1 MNFSATLPSF
11 WRSYGKPAMLKAFGE
26 KGRVTLPPMQRLT
39 LIAFLAAS
47 LFVFEVFCSHLLAAA
62 PLTSTHAE
70 QTQVSLTIYNSNLGL
85 VKDVRE
91 IELAEGVTRLH
102 FMDVAARIMPTTVLI
117 RSQTN
122 SETFQVLEQ
131 NYEYDLLSPETLLE
145 KYVGKEVRLLDKNYF
160 TGKDEL
166 VTATL
171 LATNDSPIYRV
182 GDEISIGLPGRV
194 ILPQLPANLIAQPTL
209 VWLLQAQ
216 AASTH
221 TIEASYL
228 TNDMTW
234 QADYVVALNSDDSL
248 ADLSGWVSIENQSG
262 TTYRN
267 ATLKLVAGDVNRV
280 EPEVL
285 RERLMAATAMAHASS
300 EPQFQEESFFEYH
313 LYTLDRP
320 TTVQNNQT
328 KQMTLLSAADIP
340 ITKRLVLRGQPH
352 YVRATFDT
360 PPPQQKVSVYLEL
373 ENAEKN
379 RLGIPL
385 PKGTIRVYKA
395 DSQGSL
401 QFVGED
407 SIDHTPKDET
417 VSIKTGEAFDV
428 VGERRQTSFTR
439 LSRRSSEVSWQIV
452 VRNHKDEDVRV
463 RVEEPMYGDWEVVA
477 STPEQYEKPD
487 AHTLRFEVTVPKN
500 GEVKIGYRVRVKT

>member
-1 MNFSATLPSF
+1 MNFSAILSPF
-11 WRSYGKPAMLKAFGE
+11 WRSYGKPGMLEASGE
-26 KGRVTLPPMQRLT
+26 KGRVTVPPMQRLQPSA
-39 LIAFLAAS
+39 LLAAS
-47 LFVFEVFCSHLLAAA
+47 LFVFEAFCAHLLSAA
-62 PLTSTHAE
+62 PLTSTHAD

-91 IELAEGVTRLH
+91 IELAEGATRLH

-117 RSQTN
+117 RSQTDA
-122 SETFQVLEQ
+122 ETFHVLEQ

-171 LATNDSPIYRV
+171 LATNDSPIYQV

-216 AASTH
+216 VASTH

-234 QADYVVALNSDDSL
+234 QADYVLALNSDDSL
-248 ADLSGWVSIENQSG
+248 ADLSGWVSIENKSG
-262 TTYRN
+262 ATYRN

-280 EPEVL
+280 QSEVL
-285 RERLMAATAMAHASS
+285 RERVIAMAASARASS

-328 KQMTLLSAADIP
+328 KQMALLSAVDIP
-340 ITKRLVLRGQPH
+340 ITKHLILRGQPH
-352 YVRATFDT
+352 YVRTTFDT
-360 PPPQQKVSVYLEL
+360 PPPQQKVSVYLEI

-379 RLGIPL
+379 SLGMPL

-395 DSQGSL
+395 DPHGGL

-417 VSIKTGEAFDV
+417 VSLKMGEAFDV

-439 LSRRSSEVSWQIV
+439 LSRRSLEVSWQIV
-452 VRNHKDEDVRV
+452 VRNHKDEDARV

-500 GEVKIGYRVRVKT
+500 GEVKIGYRVRVQT

>member
-1 MNFSATLPSF
+1 
-11 WRSYGKPAMLKAFGE
+11 
-26 KGRVTLPPMQRLT
+26 MQRLQ
-39 LIAFLAAS
+39 LIALLAAS

-62 PLTSTHAE
+62 PLTSTHAD

-117 RSQTN
+117 RSWTDAEN
-122 SETFQVLEQ
+122 FQVLEQ

-171 LATNDSPIYRV
+171 LATNDSPIYQV

-228 TNDMTW
+228 TNDITW
-234 QADYVVALNSDDSL
+234 QADYVLALNSGDSW

-280 EPEVL
+280 QPEIA
-285 RERLMAATAMAHASS
+285 RMDAYAYSSTEAASAK
-300 EPQFQEESFFEYH
+300 PRFQEESFFEYH

-328 KQMTLLSAADIP
+328 KQMALLSAAGIP

-360 PPPQQKVSVYLEL
+360 PPPQQKASVCLEL

-379 RLGIPL
+379 HLGIPL

-395 DSQGSL
+395 DAQGSL

-452 VRNHKDEDVRV
+452 VRNHQDEDARV
-463 RVEEPMYGDWEVVA
+463 RVEEPMSGDWEVVA

-487 AHTLRFEVTVPKN
+487 AQTLRFEVTVPKN
-500 GEVKIGYRVRVKT
+500 GKVKIGYRVRVKT

>member
-1 MNFSATLPSF
+1 MRRLQLSAL
-11 WRSYGKPAMLKAFGE
+11 
-26 KGRVTLPPMQRLT
+26 
-39 LIAFLAAS
+39 LAAS
-47 LFVFEVFCSHLLAAA
+47 LYVFEVFCSPLLSAA
-62 PLTSTHAE
+62 PLTSTHAD

-91 IELAEGVTRLH
+91 IELAEGLTRLQ

-117 RSQTN
+117 RSRTDADGL
-122 SETFQVLEQ
+122 QVLEQ

-145 KYVGKEVRLLDKNYF
+145 KYVGKEVKLLDKNYF

-171 LATNDSPIYRV
+171 LATNESPIYQV

-209 VWLLQAQ
+209 VWLLQTP
-216 AASTH
+216 AASAH
-221 TIEASYL
+221 TVEASYL
-228 TNDMTW
+228 TNDITW
-234 QADYVVALNSDDSL
+234 KADYVAALNSDDSL
-248 ADLSGWVSIENQSG
+248 ADLSGWVSIENTSG
-262 TTYRN
+262 TTYRD
-267 ATLKLVAGDVNRV
+267 ATLKLVAGDINRV

-285 RERLMAATAMAHASS
+285 YMESVAMSARAGAAS
-300 EPQFQEESFFEYH
+300 ESQFQEESFFEYH
-313 LYTLDRP
+313 LYTLERP

-328 KQMTLLSAADIP
+328 KQLSLLSATDIP

-360 PPPQQKVSVYLEL
+360 PPPRQKVSVYLEI

-395 DSQGSL
+395 DAQGSL

-407 SIDHTPKDET
+407 SIDHTPRDET
-417 VSIKTGEAFDV
+417 VSIKMGEAFDV

-439 LSRRSSEVSWQIV
+439 LSRNLSEVSWQIV
-452 VRNHKDEDVRV
+452 VRNHKDEDVQV
-463 RVEEPMYGDWEVVA
+463 RVEEPMYGDWKIIA

-487 AHTLRFEVTVPKN
+487 AHTLRFEVTAPKN
-500 GEVKIGYRVRVKT
+500 GEVKIGYRVRVKS

>member
-1 MNFSATLPSF
+1 MNFSAILSPF
-11 WRSYGKPAMLKAFGE
+11 WRSYGKPGMLEAFGE
-26 KGRVTLPPMQRLT
+26 KGRVTVPPMQRLQPSA
-39 LIAFLAAS
+39 LLAAS
-47 LFVFEVFCSHLLAAA
+47 LFVFEAFCAHLLSAA
-62 PLTSTHAE
+62 PLTSTHAD

-91 IELAEGVTRLH
+91 IELAEGATRLH

-117 RSQTN
+117 RSQTDA
-122 SETFQVLEQ
+122 ETFHVLEQ

-171 LATNDSPIYRV
+171 LATNDSPIYQV

-194 ILPQLPANLIAQPTL
+194 ILSQLPANLIAQPTL
-209 VWLLQAQ
+209 VWLLRAQ
-216 AASTH
+216 TASTH

-228 TNDMTW
+228 TNDITW
-234 QADYVVALNSDDSL
+234 QADYVLALNSDDSL
-248 ADLSGWVSIENQSG
+248 ADLSGWVSIENKSG
-262 TTYRN
+262 ATYRN

-280 EPEVL
+280 QSEVL
-285 RERLMAATAMAHASS
+285 RERVIAMAASARASS

-328 KQMTLLSAADIP
+328 KQMALLSVAGIP

-360 PPPQQKVSVYLEL
+360 PPPQQKVSVYLEI

-379 RLGIPL
+379 SLGMPL

-395 DSQGSL
+395 DPHGGL

-417 VSIKTGEAFDV
+417 VSIKTGEVFDV

-452 VRNHKDEDVRV
+452 VRNHKDEDVRI

-500 GEVKIGYRVRVKT
+500 GEVKIGYRVRVQT

>member
-1 MNFSATLPSF
+1 MK
-11 WRSYGKPAMLKAFGE
+11 R
-26 KGRVTLPPMQRLT
+26 PP
-39 LIAFLAAS
+39 LIALLAAS
-47 LFVFEVFCSHLLAAA
+47 LFVCQVFGPHLLSAA
-62 PLTSTHAE
+62 PLTSTHDD

-91 IELAEGVTRLH
+91 IELAEGLTRLQ

-117 RSQTN
+117 RSRPD

-171 LATNDSPIYRV
+171 LATNDSPIYQI

-194 ILPQLPANLIAQPTL
+194 ILPQLPANLIAKPTL

-228 TNDMTW
+228 TNDITW
-234 QADYVVALNSDDSL
+234 QADYVLALNSDDSL
-248 ADLSGWVSIENQSG
+248 ADLSGWVSIENKSG
-262 TTYRN
+262 TTYRD

-280 EPEVL
+280 QPEVL
-285 RERLMAATAMAHASS
+285 RRDVYAFSSKAAAPA

-313 LYTLDRP
+313 LYTLERA

-328 KQMTLLSAADIP
+328 KQMSLLSAADIP

-352 YVRATFDT
+352 YARETFDS
-360 PPPQQKVSVYLEL
+360 PPPRQKVSVYLEI
-373 ENAEKN
+373 ENAEHHH
-379 RLGIPL
+379 LGIPL
-385 PKGTIRVYKA
+385 PKGTLRVYKV
-395 DSQGSL
+395 DTQGSL

-417 VSIKTGEAFDV
+417 VSVKMGEAFDV

-477 STPEQYEKPD
+477 STPEQHEKPD

>member
-1 MNFSATLPSF
+1 MT
-11 WRSYGKPAMLKAFGE
+11 
-26 KGRVTLPPMQRLT
+26 VPPMQCLQPS
-39 LIAFLAAS
+39 AFLAAS
-47 LFVFEVFCSHLLAAA
+47 LFVFEVFCAHLLAAA
-62 PLTSTHAE
+62 PLTSTYAD
-70 QTQVSLTIYNSNLGL
+70 QTQVSLTIYHSNLGL

-91 IELAEGVTRLH
+91 IELAEGLTHLQ

-117 RSQTN
+117 RSQTD
-122 SETFQVLEQ
+122 SESFQVLEQ

-145 KYVGKEVRLLDKNYF
+145 KYVGKEVKLLDKNYF

-171 LATNDSPIYRV
+171 LATNDPPIYQV
-182 GDEISIGLPGRV
+182 GNEISIGLPGRV

-216 AASTH
+216 TASTH

-228 TNDMTW
+228 TNDITW
-234 QADYVVALNSDDSL
+234 QADYVLALNSDDSR
-248 ADLSGWVSIENQSG
+248 ADLSGWVSIENKSG
-262 TTYRN
+262 TTYRD
-267 ATLKLVAGDVNRV
+267 ATLRLVAGDVNRV
-280 EPEVL
+280 QPEVL
-285 RERLMAATAMAHASS
+285 RERVMAMAATARASS

-328 KQMTLLSAADIP
+328 KQMALLSATDTP
-340 ITKRLVLRGQPH
+340 ITKRLVLRGQTH
-352 YVRATFDT
+352 YVRTTFDT
-360 PPPQQKVSVYLEL
+360 PPPQQKVSVCLEL

-379 RLGIPL
+379 SLGMPL

-395 DSQGSL
+395 DAQGSL

-417 VSIKTGEAFDV
+417 VSLKMGEAFDV

-439 LSRRSSEVSWQIV
+439 LSRHSSEVSWQIV

-500 GEVKIGYRVRVKT
+500 GEVKIGYRVRVKA